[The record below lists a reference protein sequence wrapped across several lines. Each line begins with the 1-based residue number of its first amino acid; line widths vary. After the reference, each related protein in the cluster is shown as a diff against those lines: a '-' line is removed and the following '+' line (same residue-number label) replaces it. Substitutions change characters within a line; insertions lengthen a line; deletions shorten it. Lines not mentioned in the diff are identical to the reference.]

1 LIEEAAD
8 ELIDVFLQGAD
19 CRLFLILELVVFE
32 MKGAL
37 LHLLLPPLHVLLV
50 INLDD
55 LGVEAVDALLI
66 NAIVALGVD

>member
-1 LIEEAAD
+1 
-8 ELIDVFLQGAD
+8 
-19 CRLFLILELVVFE
+19 

>member
-1 LIEEAAD
+1 
-8 ELIDVFLQGAD
+8 
-19 CRLFLILELVVFE
+19 

-37 LHLLLPPLHVLLV
+37 LHLLLPPLHVFLV